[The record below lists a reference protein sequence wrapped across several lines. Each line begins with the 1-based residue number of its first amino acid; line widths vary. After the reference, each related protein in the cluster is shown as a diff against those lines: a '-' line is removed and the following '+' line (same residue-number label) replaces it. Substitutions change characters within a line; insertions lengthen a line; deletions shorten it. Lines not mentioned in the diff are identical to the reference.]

1 MLWANTLH
9 NASLIC
15 AVLILLLKL
24 AMSAFAGQ
32 IQCPG
37 APSPNDPPA
46 PGEMG
51 NGGRTDDGNQGAG
64 GFASSLLNEI
74 LDLVF

>member
-1 MLWANTLH
+1 MKKLRQ
-9 NASLIC
+9 IC
-15 AVLILLLKL
+15 AVTILTTVL

-37 APSPNDPPA
+37 APSPSDPPP
-46 PGEMG
+46 PGDMGNGGNQG
-51 NGGRTDDGNQGAG
+51 NGGRTDDGNQGSG
-64 GFASSLLNEI
+64 NFASLWDEI